1 MKRVIS
7 FLLITIM
14 AVSLFAGC
22 GAAGNTETT
31 GDANAEATFPT
42 LAEPVFSKEALQGKK
57 VIFFGNSFTYYGNCV
72 QTKGQSVWW
81 QSERVDDNGYFY
93 QICRAN
99 GVDVSVT
106 NFTFGGHTLK
116 DIYSGDCQADR
127 GHNGL
132 NHLDHLTDRNYDYV
146 VMQNGSKSAD
156 AGEILNECKPIME
169 LFLKENPNTRF
180 VFLVH
185 HAVHSSNYA
194 WRSTIKQLD
203 EAGITVVDWGALVN
217 DVLSGTT
224 AVPGAVE
231 TYNKNSFIVNQSES
245 DGFHP
250 NLLTGYITAQMLY
263 CALTGEKAVGQDYT
277 CCMDQGVFTLFRA
290 KYYTYDRNTNFENIF
305 ASAADMNGLQ
315 QLMDQYLEEKG
326 YRNY

>member
-14 AVSLFAGC
+14 AFSLFAGC

-31 GDANAEATFPT
+31 EDAAAEATFPT

-57 VIFFGNSFTYYGNCV
+57 VIFFGNSYTYYGKCV
-72 QTKGQSVWW
+72 QDKGQTVFG
-81 QSERVDDNGYFY
+81 QAEREGDRGYFY
-93 QICRAN
+93 QICQAN

-116 DIYSGDCQADR
+116 DIYSGNCQADR
-127 GHNGL
+127 GHDGL
-132 NHLDHLTDRNYDYV
+132 NHLEYLTDRNYDYV
-146 VMQNGSKSAD
+146 VMQNGSRSAD
-156 AGEILNECKPIME
+156 VGEILNECKPIME
-169 LFLKENPNTRF
+169 MFLEVNPNTRF

-185 HAVHSSNYA
+185 RAVHCDSYA
-194 WRSTIKQLD
+194 WRSSVKELAEI
-203 EAGITVVDWGALVN
+203 GITVVDWGLLVN
-217 DVLSGTT
+217 DVINGTT
-224 AVPGAVE
+224 AVPGATQ

-263 CALTGEKAVGQDYT
+263 CAITGEKAEGQDYS
-277 CCMDQGVFTLFRA
+277 CCVDQGVFTAYWA
-290 KYYTYDRNTNFENIF
+290 KYYQHDTNTNFREIF
-305 ASAADMNGLQ
+305 GSAADMKGLQ
-315 QLMDQYLEEKG
+315 QLMDQYLKEKK
-326 YRNY
+326 YLEY